1 MVVVGGGGGGSIVS
15 ERILVNTSRVLS
27 ETFPSPRIC
36 EFRHKLFFFVYEFVG
51 RTKEVDVGEGGCSL
65 WCFVEKNSGLCGGA
79 IEDGVSDVKECVL
92 LTLFLH

>member
-1 MVVVGGGGGGSIVS
+1 M
-15 ERILVNTSRVLS
+15 
-27 ETFPSPRIC
+27 
-36 EFRHKLFFFVYEFVG
+36 YEFVG

>member
-1 MVVVGGGGGGSIVS
+1 MSSVRRFHLLGY
-15 ERILVNTSRVLS
+15 VNFV
-27 ETFPSPRIC
+27 INY
-36 EFRHKLFFFVYEFVG
+36 FFFCVNEFVG